1 MLYCLFIS
9 GSQNSKILI
18 LNPDSHNTRI
28 TFLKIAFLILCNISI
43 FFRFDGVSPGPTTPA
58 GPGGLVLSNLHHS
71 RRESFIYRSDSDF
84 SAHTPK
90 SVSRHSSIASDLG

>member
-1 MLYCLFIS
+1 MLEYILHPESHFFFNYTLF
-9 GSQNSKILI
+9 LF
-18 LNPDSHNTRI
+18 LNVV
-28 TFLKIAFLILCNISI
+28 L